1 MDGRTLRGKTAM
13 FLIMCV
19 FMVVF
24 IILFGTSFCSARD
37 TPW

>member
-24 IILFGTSFCSARD
+24 IILFGTGYAVVGV
-37 TPW
+37 TPR